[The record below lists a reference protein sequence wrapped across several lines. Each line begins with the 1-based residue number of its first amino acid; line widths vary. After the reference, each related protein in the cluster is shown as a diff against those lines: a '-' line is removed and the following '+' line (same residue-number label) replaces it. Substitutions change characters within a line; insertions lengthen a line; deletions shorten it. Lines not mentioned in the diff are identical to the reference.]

1 MQFLSVEVD
10 GEADLRSRGQ
20 DASRL
25 LHAEHSFLT
34 EHVDVVHV
42 QASVG
47 NKMAQARQLNLKDVG
62 RGFLRGLVSVND
74 HDSITATGGVV

>member
-1 MQFLSVEVD
+1 MQFLPVEVD

-34 EHVDVVHV
+34 EHVNVVDV
-42 QASVG
+42 QPSVG

-62 RGFLRGLVSVND
+62 RGFLRGLVSVKNSEVAL
-74 HDSITATGGVV
+74 HRRMG